1 MSVLY
6 SAHRICSNSVRLLSE
21 NKSIYVNHTFLHP
34 YRITSV
40 RRDLVVMD
48 SARVVNGD
56 TLPKGESLSRQSL
69 ASLQARLY
77 NPEEYLKYAYC
88 RSSGTPMFP
97 TIPYDWFQLY
107 CGNQV
112 VECLLPAAIKKDDIL
127 IM

>member
-48 SARVVNGD
+48 S
-56 TLPKGESLSRQSL
+56 T
-69 ASLQARLY
+69 RLY

-88 RSSGTPMFP
+88 RSSGTPTFP
-97 TIPYDWFQLY
+97 TIPYDWFQLH

-112 VECLLPAAIKKDDIL
+112 IECLLPVAIKKDDIL